1 MADYS
6 IEVAIPNV
14 GPQGPQGPAGEFG
27 DLEAPEDG
35 IIYGRKDA
43 EWVDMTAPANLQV
56 RRGTAA
62 EVAAITPLEGEPV
75 WATDTKQLVVGDG
88 ITAGGIQVGVQALQ
102 GVYVF
107 KSTDQST
114 TLGTEDGGSDA
125 LASDNTLTFATEENA
140 MYSVELGI
148 IATQF
153 EEDSDPPVAVES
165 AAFAGKI
172 AATNATVFGFW
183 QPTFSAV
190 NPAPLTRATIIF
202 SGDSEGTSHL
212 GHPDTGAFTAFMLQS
227 FSVLGGN
234 SAGSIT
240 FQFGAG
246 YAPPTGWDTTV
257 KKGSWLR
264 YTKLTSQ

>member
-6 IEVAIPNV
+6 IEVSIPNSGPV
-14 GPQGPQGPAGEFG
+14 GPQGPPGEFG
-27 DLEAPEDG
+27 DLEAPQDG

-107 KSTDQST
+107 KTADQST
-114 TLGTEDGGSDA
+114 TLGTLDGGSDA
-125 LASDNTLTFATEENA
+125 LASDNTLTFATEANA

-148 IATQF
+148 IATEL
-153 EEDSDPPVAVES
+153 EENSELPSDNARLI
-165 AAFAGKI
+165 GKI
-172 AATNATVFGFW
+172 AATNATVFGYW
-183 QPTFSAV
+183 INTAQTLTPRL
-190 NPAPLTRATIIF
+190 LTRATELVDGKQL
-202 SGDSEGTSHL
+202 GDPEVGSR
-212 GHPDTGAFTAFMLQS
+212 TAFILQS
-227 FSVLGGN
+227 FAVAGGE
-234 SAGSIT
+234 SAGTIT
-240 FQFGAG
+240 FQFGG
-246 YAPPTGWDTTV
+246 PYFDGGVVVTIHQ
-257 KKGSWLR
+257 GSWLR
-264 YTKLTSQ
+264 YTKLTAQ